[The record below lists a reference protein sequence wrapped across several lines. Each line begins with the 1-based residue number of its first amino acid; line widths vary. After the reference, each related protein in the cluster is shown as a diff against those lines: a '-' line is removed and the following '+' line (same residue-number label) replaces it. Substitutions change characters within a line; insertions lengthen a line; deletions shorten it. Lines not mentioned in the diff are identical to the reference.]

1 MVLSIEVLD
10 RGTLDINCT
19 PDKRTVFVE
28 HLSDMC
34 DQIRTILNK
43 LFEAS
48 SNVYVVS
55 NKRTQ
60 ETTESDNPPTKQMR
74 IERFAKPVRSIQLF
88 SSNSSLLYIDTID
101 GYTCFGHGNSTNEIF
116 SYTCFEYNKSINEI
130 CGTF

>member
-1 MVLSIEVLD
+1 VNNRPIDCAPLLRTINDIYRHFNPNQYPLVILSIEVLD

-43 LFEAS
+43 LFESS
-48 SNVYVVS
+48 SNVYIGS

-60 ETTESDNPPTKQMR
+60 ETTENDNPPTKQMR
-74 IERFAKPVRSIQLF
+74 IERFVKKPVR
-88 SSNSSLLYIDTID
+88 
-101 GYTCFGHGNSTNEIF
+101 
-116 SYTCFEYNKSINEI
+116 
-130 CGTF
+130 